1 MSNVTERPGPYV
13 GGERVAGGETLTT
26 RNPATGE
33 AIATVETADA
43 GVVDD
48 AVAAARDAF
57 PDWRDTDPDERGR
70 IVYRIGHLVRE
81 HREALAALESR
92 DQGKPRS
99 QAHSDMGGAARY
111 FEYYAG
117 AADKLEGRSVPVG
130 TRGVDYTI
138 REPYGVSA
146 QVTPWNFPGNLF
158 ARGVAPALVAGNTVV
173 VKPAPQ
179 TPLSSLRLAELCTE
193 AGVPDG
199 VVNVVPGAGDT
210 GEMLVGHDGVDQVT
224 FTGSVPTGQAIMR
237 ESASHVRPVT
247 LELGGKNPALVY
259 PDADVEAAADEI
271 ATGIFTNAGQVC
283 SAADRAVVHE
293 SIVDE
298 FLDAVVARAEDYEL
312 GPNADM
318 GPLCSRDQFE
328 RVAEYID
335 VGQNEGARLVTGGG
349 TPDAEPGGSK
359 GRGSSGNRTQSGDDA
374 DGGFYVEPTVFADVD
389 PEMRIAQE
397 EIFGP
402 VLTVLTFS
410 DTEEAVEIANGTE
423 YGLTAGVFTSD
434 VSRAHTL
441 ARRLEAGNVYVN
453 GWFGDTNQTPFGGY
467 GKSGVGREKGLE
479 ALESYLQTKNV
490 AIDLGEGGTLP
501 GA

>member
-1 MSNVTERPGPYV
+1 MSNQRTQHGPYV
-13 GGERVAGGETLTT
+13 GGERVAGGEPLTT
-26 RNPATGE
+26 RNPGTGE

-43 GVVDD
+43 AVVDD
-48 AVAAARDAF
+48 AVAAAREAF

-70 IVYRIGHLVRE
+70 IVYRVGQLVRE
-81 HREALAALESR
+81 HRDELADLESR
-92 DQGKPRS
+92 DQGKPRA
-99 QAHSDMGGAARY
+99 QADSDMGGAARY

-130 TRGVDYTI
+130 TGGVDYTI

-158 ARGVAPALVAGNTVV
+158 ARGVAPALVAGNAVV

-179 TPLSSLRLAELCTE
+179 TPLSSLRLAELCAE

-210 GEMLVGHDGVDQVT
+210 GEALVGHDGVDQVT

-259 PDADVEAAADEI
+259 PDAALEDAADEI

-283 SAADRAVVHE
+283 SASDRAVVHE
-293 SIVDE
+293 SVVDE
-298 FLDAVVARAEDYEL
+298 FLDAIVERAENYEL

-318 GPLCSRDQFE
+318 GPLCSREQFE
-328 RVAEYID
+328 RVVDYIE
-335 VGQNEGARLVTGGG
+335 VGEAEGARLVTGGG
-349 TPDAEPGGSK
+349 TPDAQPGGD
-359 GRGSSGNRTQSGDDA
+359 QQ
-374 DGGFYVEPTVFADVD
+374 GGFYVEPTVFADVE

-402 VLTVLTFS
+402 VLSVLTFA
-410 DTEEAVEIANGTE
+410 DTEDAVDVANGTA
-423 YGLTAGVFTSD
+423 YGLTAGVFTGD

-441 ARRLEAGNVYVN
+441 ARRLEAGNVYIN

-467 GKSGVGREKGLE
+467 GNSGIGREKGLE

-490 AIDLGEGGTLP
+490 AVDLGEGGTLP

>member
-1 MSNVTERPGPYV
+1 MSNQLTQHGPYV
-13 GGERVAGGETLTT
+13 GGERVTGGETLTT
-26 RNPATGE
+26 RNPGTGE
-33 AIATVETADA
+33 VIATVETADGA
-43 GVVDD
+43 VVDD
-48 AVAAARDAF
+48 AVAAAREAF

-70 IVYRIGHLVRE
+70 IVYRVGQLVRE
-81 HREALAALESR
+81 HRDELATLESR

-130 TRGVDYTI
+130 TGGVDYTI

-179 TPLSSLRLAELCTE
+179 TPLSSLRLAELCSE

-210 GEMLVGHDGVDQVT
+210 GEKLVGHEGVDQVT

-259 PDADVEAAADEI
+259 PDADIEEVADEI

-283 SAADRAVVHE
+283 SASDRAVVHE
-293 SIVDE
+293 SVVDE
-298 FLDAVVARAEDYEL
+298 FLDVIVERAENYEL

-318 GPLCSRDQFE
+318 GPLCSREQFE
-328 RVAEYID
+328 RVVDYIE
-335 VGQNEGARLVTGGG
+335 VGETEGARLVTGGS
-349 TPDAEPGGSK
+349 TPEADPGG
-359 GRGSSGNRTQSGDDA
+359 NEE
-374 DGGFYVEPTVFADVD
+374 GGFYVEPTVFADVD

-410 DTEEAVEIANGTE
+410 DTEEAVDIANGTE
-423 YGLTAGVFTSD
+423 YGLTAGVFTGD

-441 ARRLEAGNVYVN
+441 ARRLEAGNVYIN

-467 GKSGVGREKGLE
+467 GKSGIGREKGLE

-490 AIDLGEGGTLP
+490 AVDLGEGGTLP

>member
-1 MSNVTERPGPYV
+1 MSEQVDRYGPYV
-13 GGERVAGGETLTT
+13 GGERVDGAETVTT

-33 AIATVETADA
+33 AIATVAAADA
-43 GVVDD
+43 AVVDD
-48 AVAAARDAF
+48 AVEAACDAF

-70 IVYRIGHLVRE
+70 IVYRIGQLVRD
-81 HREALAALESR
+81 HREELAELEAR
-92 DQGKPRS
+92 DQGKPES
-99 QAHSDMGGAARY
+99 QAYSDMGGAARY

-130 TRGVDYTI
+130 TGGVDYTI
-138 REPYGVSA
+138 REPHGVSA

-158 ARGVAPALVAGNTVV
+158 ARGVAPALVAGNTAV
-173 VKPAPQ
+173 VKPAPN
-179 TPLSSLRLAELCTE
+179 TPLSSLRLAELCAE

-210 GEMLVGHDGVDQVT
+210 GEALVAHEGVDQVT

-237 ESASHVRPVT
+237 ESADHVRDVT

-259 PDADVEAAADEI
+259 PDADIEAAASEI

-293 SIVDE
+293 SVVDDFLEAIV
-298 FLDAVVARAEDYEL
+298 AEAEAYEL
-312 GPNADM
+312 GPDADM
-318 GPLCSRDQFE
+318 GPLCSREHFE
-328 RVAEYID
+328 RVAKYVEI
-335 VGQNEGARLVTGGG
+335 GKQEGARLVTGGG
-349 TPDAEPGGSK
+349 TPEANP
-359 GRGSSGNRTQSGDDA
+359 GDDQQ
-374 DGGFYVEPTVFADVD
+374 GGFYVEPTVFADV
-389 PEMRIAQE
+389 EHESRIAQE

-402 VLTVLTFS
+402 VLAVLTFS
-410 DTEEAVEIANGTE
+410 DTEEAIDIANGTE
-423 YGLTAGVFTSD
+423 YGLTAGVFTQN

-441 ARRLEAGNVYVN
+441 ARRLEAGNVYIN

-467 GKSGVGREKGLE
+467 GKSGIGREKGLE
-479 ALESYLQTKNV
+479 ALNSYLQTKNV
-490 AIDLGEGGTLP
+490 AVDLGGDGTLP

>member
-1 MSNVTERPGPYV
+1 MSNQLTQHGPYV

-26 RNPATGE
+26 RNPGTGE
-33 AIATVETADA
+33 VIATVETADGA
-43 GVVDD
+43 VVDD
-48 AVAAARDAF
+48 AVAAAREAF
-57 PDWRDTDPDERGR
+57 PDWRDTDPDRRGR
-70 IVYRIGHLVRE
+70 IVYRVGQLVRE
-81 HREALAALESR
+81 HRDELATLESR

-130 TRGVDYTI
+130 TGGVDYTI

-179 TPLSSLRLAELCTE
+179 TPLSSLRLAELCSE

-210 GEMLVGHDGVDQVT
+210 GEKLVGHDGVDQVT

-259 PDADVEAAADEI
+259 PDADIEEVADEI

-283 SAADRAVVHE
+283 SASDRAVVHE
-293 SIVDE
+293 SVVDE
-298 FLDAVVARAEDYEL
+298 FLDVIVERAENYEL

-318 GPLCSRDQFE
+318 GPLCSREQFE
-328 RVAEYID
+328 RVVDYIE
-335 VGQNEGARLVTGGG
+335 VGETEGARLVTGGG
-349 TPDAEPGGSK
+349 TPEADPGG
-359 GRGSSGNRTQSGDDA
+359 NEE
-374 DGGFYVEPTVFADVD
+374 GGFYVEPTVFADVD

-410 DTEEAVEIANGTE
+410 DTEEAVDIANGTE
-423 YGLTAGVFTSD
+423 YGLTAGVFTGD

-441 ARRLEAGNVYVN
+441 ARRLEAGNVYIN

-467 GKSGVGREKGLE
+467 GKSGIGREKGLE

-490 AIDLGEGGTLP
+490 AVDLGEGGTLP

>member
-1 MSNVTERPGPYV
+1 MSRQTERHGPYV
-13 GGERVAGGETLTT
+13 AGERVAGGGETLTT

-33 AIATVETADA
+33 AIATVEIADA

-48 AVAAARDAF
+48 AVAAAREAF

-70 IVYRIGHLVRE
+70 VVYRIGQLVRE
-81 HREALAALESR
+81 HRDELAEVESR
-92 DQGKPRS
+92 DQGKPRA

-117 AADKLEGRSVPVG
+117 AADKLEGKSVPVG
-130 TRGVDYTI
+130 TGGVDYTL

-173 VKPAPQ
+173 LKPAPQ
-179 TPLSSLRLAELCTE
+179 TPLSSLRLAELCEE

-210 GEMLVGHDGVDQVT
+210 GEILVGHDGADQVT

-237 ESASHVRPVT
+237 ESANHVRPVT

-259 PDADVEAAADEI
+259 PDADIADAADEI

-283 SAADRAVVHE
+283 SASDRAVVHE
-293 SIVDE
+293 SVVDE
-298 FLDAVVARAEDYEL
+298 FLDAIVDRAEGYEL

-318 GPLCSRDQFE
+318 GPLCSREHFE
-328 RVAEYID
+328 RVVNYVE
-335 VGQNEGARLVTGGG
+335 VGKSEGARLVTGGG
-349 TPDAEPGGSK
+349 TPEAQPGGEE
-359 GRGSSGNRTQSGDDA
+359 Q
-374 DGGFYVEPTVFADVD
+374 GGFYVEPTVFADVD

-410 DTEEAVEIANGTE
+410 DTEEAVDIANGTE
-423 YGLTAGVFTSD
+423 YGLTAGVFTED
-434 VSRAHTL
+434 VTRAHTL

-467 GKSGVGREKGLE
+467 KQSGIGREKGLE

-490 AIDLGEGGTLP
+490 AIDLGEDGSLP

>member
-1 MSNVTERPGPYV
+1 MSEQVTQYGPYV
-13 GGERVAGGETLTT
+13 GGERVPGVGTVTT
-26 RNPATGE
+26 RNPGTGD
-33 AIATVETADA
+33 AVATVETADA

-48 AVAAARDAF
+48 AVAAAREAF
-57 PDWRDTDPDERGR
+57 PAWRDTDPDERGR
-70 IVYRIGHLVRE
+70 IVYRIGQLVRE
-81 HREALAALESR
+81 HREELAALEAS
-92 DQGKPRS
+92 DQGKPES
-99 QAHSDMGGAARY
+99 QADSDMGGAARY

-117 AADKLEGRSVPVG
+117 AADKLEGKSVPVG
-130 TRGVDYTI
+130 TGGVDYTL

-158 ARGVAPALVAGNTVV
+158 ARGVAPALVAGNTTV
-173 VKPAPQ
+173 VKPAPN
-179 TPLSSLRLAELCTE
+179 TPLSSLRLAELCAE

-210 GEMLVGHDGVDQVT
+210 GEALVAHEGVDQVT

-237 ESASHVRPVT
+237 ESAEHVRSVT

-259 PDADVEAAADEI
+259 PDADIQDAASEI

-293 SIVDE
+293 SVIEE
-298 FLDAVVARAEDYEL
+298 FLEAIVAEAEAYEL

-318 GPLCSRDQFE
+318 GPLCSREHFE
-328 RVAEYID
+328 CVAQYIKI
-335 VGQNEGARLVTGGG
+335 GTQEGTRLVTGGD
-349 TPDAEPGGSK
+349 TPEAQPGGDE
-359 GRGSSGNRTQSGDDA
+359 Q
-374 DGGFYVEPTVFADVD
+374 GGFYVQPTVFADV
-389 PEMRIAQE
+389 EHESRIAQE

-402 VLTVLTFS
+402 VLVVLTFS

-423 YGLTAGVFTSD
+423 YGLTAGVFTGN

-441 ARRLEAGNVYVN
+441 ARRLEAGNIYVN

-467 GKSGVGREKGLE
+467 GKSGIGREKGLE
-479 ALESYLQTKNV
+479 ALNSYLQTKNV
-490 AIDLGEGGTLP
+490 AIDLGGEGTLP